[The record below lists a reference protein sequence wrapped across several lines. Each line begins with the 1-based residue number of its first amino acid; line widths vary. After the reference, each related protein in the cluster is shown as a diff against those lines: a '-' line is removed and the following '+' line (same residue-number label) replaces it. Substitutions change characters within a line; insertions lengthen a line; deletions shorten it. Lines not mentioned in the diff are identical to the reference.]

1 MSELMAPLSRDKREV
16 MSELLESVQTNKL
29 HATFDK
35 YIPAV
40 MEGNVPAKKA
50 LTEGKEVT
58 GDKNTQA
65 PIGAEN
71 KGAEIFD
78 IRRLA
83 GLKV

>member
-1 MSELMAPLSRDKREV
+1 
-16 MSELLESVQTNKL
+16 
-29 HATFDK
+29 
-35 YIPAV
+35 
-40 MEGNVPAKKA
+40 

-65 PIGAEN
+65 TISGNEN
-71 KGAEIFD
+71 KTAEIFD

>member
-1 MSELMAPLSRDKREV
+1 

-29 HATFDK
+29 HAAFDK

-50 LTEGKEVT
+50 LTEGKEIT

-65 PIGAEN
+65 TISGNEN
-71 KGAEIFD
+71 KTAEIFD